1 MSLDETLQSHEP
13 AVAFLRRVSGAR
25 LVCVGLSR
33 SLSLSPSHRSCSC
46 CCCCYIASCAR
57 DLARSRHTST
67 PTQRSNLTTG
77 ILVVI
82 AIPVHSCLILE
93 DCCVYS
99 RPLLLSVC
107 ISLQLR
113 TRALSR
119 SACFATMLSSIVRRA
134 VRAIGSRPVAS
145 VAASRTLSRQMSSTY
160 CASRFVPA
168 SLRSFAAASR

>member
-1 MSLDETLQSHEP
+1 MSLDETLQSYEP
-13 AVAFLRRVSGAR
+13 AVAFLRRVTGAR
-25 LVCVGLSR
+25 LVCGSQSLALPLAIPSLLLLLLLLLSR
-33 SLSLSPSHRSCSC
+33 RVHVTSLVRS
-46 CCCCYIASCAR
+46 
-57 DLARSRHTST
+57 TPT

-82 AIPVHSCLILE
+82 ALPVHSCLILE

-168 SLRSFAAASR
+168 SLRSFTATSR